1 MGQITKPEANPIVAL
16 LLTWFVFGIGHM
28 VINGQQRKWIFSL
41 VASLIGFVLCFFP
54 SIIVGICSVIEAY
67 KTAERLQKG
76 ETIDENE
83 YSFEPMYKII
93 KMIDKT
99 ATFKGATAA

>member
-16 LLTWFVFGIGHM
+16 LLTWFVFGIGHL
-28 VINGQQRKWIFSL
+28 VINGQQRKWIFTL
-41 VASLIGFVLCFFP
+41 IASFVGSILCLIPG
-54 SIIVGICSVIEAY
+54 IIVGICSVIDAY

-83 YSFEPMYKII
+83 YSFEPLYKII

-99 ATFKGATAA
+99 ATFKGAAAA